1 MEDFFKN
8 LPKMTNNHLHIY
20 GMVPYRKL
28 LNLIKV
34 IDPVLYSKIYVY
46 NKPTET
52 EATTQP
58 VKTVIQDKAM
68 TIIDD
73 NVEGVA
79 YEEVTK
85 QENWK
90 SLTEYDKEDGD
101 YTKHLYIDAETPRA
115 NYVYNNLQ
123 TRFRTLVRN
132 YRVYYYLWYTTLF
145 VNRNNEV
152 YYLNVRGKPGTIN
165 TGTKFGQRLY
175 LESKHIMNQ
184 DTFSKALKTLSQT
197 DHDIKES
204 DYKFMYSL
212 YSKIKL
218 ESDLIVKAVSSIN
231 KSSIY
236 PEFVSDSFLLDSAPS
251 YKFGTQWKTGTKPQ
265 SMVQYI
271 ITFSKQPKNLE
282 VDVRQYTILIKQ
294 QLYIAAIINQ
304 EYKFQFFN
312 GVDLVGNEQESHDLE
327 YYATLVNKIMY
338 FRKFGL
344 NFIPH
349 VGETNEIRSEL
360 TLSERLVFEKN
371 LSRIGHG
378 IAFTTTKESLDH
390 LEAKK
395 KILYVESCPIS
406 NYLLGYYSPQVHP
419 HKDFV
424 DSPYI
429 KLMICS
435 DTNGIF
441 NYSSVTRDYIFVARY
456 WMLKMSDLKNLILN
470 GLYPIPN
477 EYRAYYSS
485 YFHYVWDTGAY
496 DKQKLD
502 FWAKK
507 EPNANAGNVYEQ

>member
-1 MEDFFKN
+1 MEEFFKD

-34 IDPVLYSKIYVY
+34 IDPELYGKMYVY
-46 NKPTET
+46 EKPPDVEL
-52 EATTQP
+52 
-58 VKTVIQDKAM
+58 TVIQDKAM
-68 TIIDD
+68 TIIDE
-73 NVEGVA
+73 NVEGIA
-79 YEEVTK
+79 YEESTGRA
-85 QENWK
+85 NWQP
-90 SLTEYDKEDGD
+90 LLQHEDV

-115 NYVYNNLQ
+115 NIVYNNLQ

-175 LESKHIMNQ
+175 LESKHIMSQ
-184 DTFSKALKTLSQT
+184 DAFSKALKEISQT
-197 DHDIKES
+197 DHDISES

-212 YSKIKL
+212 YSKVKM
-218 ESDLIVKAVSSIN
+218 ESDLIVKAVASIN
-231 KSSIY
+231 KESKY
-236 PEFVSDSFLLDSAPS
+236 PEYLSDDFLLNSAPVCKYS
-251 YKFGTQWKTGTKPQ
+251 TIWKTGTKPQ

-271 ITFSKQPKNLE
+271 ITFSKQPKS
-282 VDVRQYTILIKQ
+282 VDVDVKKYTILIKQ
-294 QLYIAAIINQ
+294 QLYIAVLINK

-312 GVDLVGNEQESHDLE
+312 GIDLVGNEQESHDLE
-327 YYATLVNKIMY
+327 FYASLVNKIMY

-360 TLSERLVFEKN
+360 TLSEKLVFEKN

-378 IAFTTTKESLDH
+378 IAFTTAKESLDH
-390 LEAKK
+390 LEVKK
-395 KILYVESCPIS
+395 KIIYVESCPIS
-406 NYLLGYYSPQVHP
+406 NYLLGYYSPHVHP

-424 DSPYI
+424 NHPYI

-441 NYSSVTRDYIFVARY
+441 NYSSVTRDYIFVTRY
-456 WMLKMSDLKNLILN
+456 WKLNVQDLKNLILN
-470 GLYPIPN
+470 GLYPIPDI
-477 EYRAYYSS
+477 YRAYYSS
-485 YFHYVWDTGAY
+485 YFHYVWDKGSY
-496 DKQKLD
+496 DKKKID
-502 FWAKK
+502 FWTKANV
-507 EPNANAGNVYEQ
+507 EPETKNVGNVYEQN